1 MTDDFRLHDVGDAV
15 NLGGGVQESDGVSI
29 VLPLYLHDGV
39 QVDDLLT
46 VLLLVLQLVVH
57 DVGGIFL
64 TVLPLC
70 RFEEVRESLSLVII
84 VLIFFPFLAIILLF
98 AFFIVILLVILQD
111 GGCSNNLELIED
123 HTNSL
128 VSVEAA
134 RVVLHQF
141 AAVKPYF

>member
-1 MTDDFRLHDVGDAV
+1 MICS
-15 NLGGGVQESDGVSI
+15 QC
-29 VLPLYLHDGV
+29 
-39 QVDDLLT
+39 
-46 VLLLVLQLVVH
+46 VLLLVLQLVVL

-84 VLIFFPFLAIILLF
+84 VLIIFPFLAIILLF
-98 AFFIVILLVILQD
+98 AFFIIILLLLVILQD

-141 AAVKPYF
+141 AAAKPYF

>member
-1 MTDDFRLHDVGDAV
+1 MICSQF
-15 NLGGGVQESDGVSI
+15 
-29 VLPLYLHDGV
+29 
-39 QVDDLLT
+39 
-46 VLLLVLQLVVH
+46 VLLLVLQLVVL

-84 VLIFFPFLAIILLF
+84 VLFIFPFLAIILLF
-98 AFFIVILLVILQD
+98 AVFIVILLLLVILQD
-111 GGCSNNLELIED
+111 GGCSNNLELIEE

-128 VSVEAA
+128 VFVEAA

-141 AAVKPYF
+141 AAVKHYF